1 MYTDKQCLCWKH
13 RSHRVQKCK
22 FHHDP
27 TKNSLSQQQK
37 KTKIS
42 LQVWQTLASVLSYL
56 CCIVTKK
63 NPLWCNHISCT
74 APFRSVFQ
82 QQFPV
87 INSYFLPYSILYART
102 HYAPVHNF
110 LEYVYW
116 FVLRNWPPARKPNFC
131 FSMLKKYQLSQMVA
145 IFFNLQKAE
154 LCL

>member
-1 MYTDKQCLCWKH
+1 MYTDKAQISPSPK
-13 RSHRVQKCK
+13 VQVSSRPNQK
-22 FHHDP
+22 F
-27 TKNSLSQQQK
+27 TKPAAKEDQNFASSV
-37 KTKIS
+37 TNIS
-42 LQVWQTLASVLSYL
+42 ISSVLPVLY
-56 CCIVTKK
+56 CYQK

-87 INSYFLPYSILYART
+87 INSYFLPYLILYART

-131 FSMLKKYQLSQMVA
+131 FSMLKKYQLSQMVPN
-145 IFFNLQKAE
+145 FFNLQKA
-154 LCL
+154 